1 MYAEGE
7 REACR
12 GDGLLMIGNPMTTKS
27 LRHNFLSFLQFLPED
42 QQNHGCGK
50 FPPLSV
56 LSLNCKKSLFNFLL
70 EKRAFFKVVALDWL
84 SSNAVHH
91 SGGEYTIDV
100 AAVYRYLC

>member
-1 MYAEGE
+1 MGSKHHPILTFSNSIVLARPVILNPLPGWL
-7 REACR
+7 
-12 GDGLLMIGNPMTTKS
+12 GLKNQPFLTLY
-27 LRHNFLSFLQFLPED
+27 LRFFF
-42 QQNHGCGK
+42 GGK
-50 FPPLSV
+50 K
-56 LSLNCKKSLFNFLL
+56 NTR

>member
-1 MYAEGE
+1 LARPVILNPLPGWL
-7 REACR
+7 
-12 GDGLLMIGNPMTTKS
+12 GLKNQPFLTLY
-27 LRHNFLSFLQFLPED
+27 LRKIFF
-42 QQNHGCGK
+42 GGK
-50 FPPLSV
+50 
-56 LSLNCKKSLFNFLL
+56 KKTR